1 MQLLAYRVASAAFVA
16 WVSAVPC
23 QPVVA
28 SVELDLV
35 EAVVAAVE
43 ELAGLVEAFPVAGV
57 LRVAVAAEVV
67 VVAAAAVVVVAAA
80 AAAVGTDNYS
90 PTDDSIQPTGLCSPV
105 EQQQLSLP
113 Q

>member
-67 VVAAAAVVVVAAA
+67 VVAAAVVVVAAA

-113 Q
+113 L